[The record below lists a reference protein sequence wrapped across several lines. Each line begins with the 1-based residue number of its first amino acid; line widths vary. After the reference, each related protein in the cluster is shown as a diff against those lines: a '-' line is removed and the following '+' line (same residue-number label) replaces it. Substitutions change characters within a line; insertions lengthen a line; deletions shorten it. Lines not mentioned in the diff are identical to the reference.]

1 MLTNEQLLDRWN
13 NIAQYIKSYVR
24 IDGTHPLDWHIGYE
38 DVNQK
43 SLLIVCSYEPELLPS
58 SKSILSSVGHRGDGK
73 WTMTLCLV
81 RQENEEVFIRLCCDL
96 IESSRN
102 KSDSIKGI
110 GFVAKRY
117 LQWSKLMEQ
126 QNSGLLSDSERKGLL
141 GELIHLQKC
150 ILNGVPMQEAVESWM
165 GPEGADQDFIFSA
178 TWHEVKATG
187 IGSKTVSISS
197 LEQLKAPCPGELII
211 YFIDKTAPNSS
222 NSFTLLSKADDIRG
236 VLKSNQATLDLFN
249 DKLLRKGFI
258 DSLEYKEYWYR
269 LGGNQDYRVDDSF
282 PKLINSNVPPQ
293 IEAASYN
300 VSIPAIENWRI
311 ER

>member
-1 MLTNEQLLDRWN
+1 MMLTNDILLEKWN
-13 NIAQYIKSYVR
+13 SIAQYNKSYAR

-38 DVNQK
+38 DINQK
-43 SLLIVCSYEPELLPS
+43 SLLIVCSYEPEFLQS
-58 SKSILSSVGHRGDGK
+58 SKSILSSVGCRSDGK
-73 WTMTLCLV
+73 WTMTFRLV

-96 IESSRN
+96 IESSRYQ
-102 KSDSIKGI
+102 SDSIQGI
-110 GFVAKRY
+110 RFIANRY

-126 QNSGLLSDSERKGLL
+126 QSSGLLGEAERKGLL
-141 GELIHLQKC
+141 GELIHLQNC
-150 ILNGVPMQEAVESWM
+150 ILNGVPMHEAVESWM
-165 GPEGADQDFIFSA
+165 GPEGADQDFIFSD

-187 IGSKTVSISS
+187 IGSTFVSISS
-197 LEQLKAPCPGELII
+197 LEQLKAPCSGELII

-222 NSFTLLSKADDIRG
+222 NSYTLLSKAEEIRG

-269 LGGNQDYRVDDSF
+269 LGGNQGYRVDDSF

-293 IEAASYN
+293 I
-300 VSIPAIENWRI
+300 VSANYSISIQAIQNWRTQ
-311 ER
+311 

>member
-1 MLTNEQLLDRWN
+1 MLTNEQLLDKWN

-38 DVNQK
+38 DINQK
-43 SLLIVCSYEPELLPS
+43 SLLLVCGYKPEFLPS
-58 SKSILSSVGHRGDGK
+58 SKSILSSVGRRGDGK
-73 WTMTLCLV
+73 WTMTFRLV

-102 KSDSIKGI
+102 QSNSIQGI

-117 LQWSKLMEQ
+117 MQWSKLMEQ
-126 QNSGLLSDSERKGLL
+126 QSSGLLTDSERKGLL

-150 ILNGVPMQEAVESWM
+150 IMNGVPTHEAVESWM

-187 IGSKTVSISS
+187 VGSKTVSISS
-197 LEQLKAPCPGELII
+197 LEQLKAPYPGELVI

-222 NSFTLLSKADDIRG
+222 NSFTLLDC
-236 VLKSNQATLDLFN
+236 Q
-249 DKLLRKGFI
+249 
-258 DSLEYKEYWYR
+258 
-269 LGGNQDYRVDDSF
+269 Q
-282 PKLINSNVPPQ
+282 
-293 IEAASYN
+293 
-300 VSIPAIENWRI
+300 
-311 ER
+311 